1 MIHMFRSIV
10 LPALAVAFLGGCTSP
25 PGLDVSE
32 RAQPTKVDHV
42 SRTLVVAVQ
51 EPMRATDTVALQRAV
66 AAFAPAEAV
75 HASVAIPANASPAAR
90 SALRRQLVR
99 NGVPPTN
106 IVFSAAAGNDGEV
119 TLHRYVVTPPECRN
133 FSIDLNRSSQENA
146 NSRGGCSNER
156 NLTLMVEDPRDLVRG
171 RSIGPADS
179 DHAADGVTRYRED
192 KVKELLKPERLTTR

>member
-1 MIHMFRSIV
+1 MSRMLRLAF
-10 LPALAVAFLGGCTSP
+10 LPALLLATLGGCTSP

-32 RAQPTKVDHV
+32 RAQPTKIDHV

-51 EPMRATDTVALQRAV
+51 EPLRATDAAALQRAV
-66 AAFAPAEAV
+66 AAFGPAEAV
-75 HASVAIPANASPAAR
+75 HASVAVPANASQAAR

-106 IVFSAAAGNDGEV
+106 IIFSAAAGNDGEV
-119 TLHRYVVTPPECRN
+119 TLHRYVATPPECRN
-133 FSIDLNRSSQENA
+133 FSLDLNRSSQENA

-171 RSIGPADS
+171 RSIGPADG

-192 KVKELLKPERLTTR
+192 KVKDLLKPERLTTR